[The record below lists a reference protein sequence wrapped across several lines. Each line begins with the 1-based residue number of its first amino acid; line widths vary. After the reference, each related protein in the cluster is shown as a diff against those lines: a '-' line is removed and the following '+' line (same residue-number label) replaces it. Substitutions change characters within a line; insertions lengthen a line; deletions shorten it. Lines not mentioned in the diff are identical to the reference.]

1 MMIIDCKSMQ
11 SELSELNEES
21 VEISYRFDMVGELIV
36 VVVIKKITADDVA
49 RLRYVHQTLTL
60 PKMRIILNLPVFQA
74 INILKMVF

>member
-1 MMIIDCKSMQ
+1 
-11 SELSELNEES
+11 
-21 VEISYRFDMVGELIV
+21 MVGKLIA
-36 VVVIKKITADDVA
+36 VVVIKKITADDII